1 MRSSFNEKHLTTTP
15 RKWRT
20 NKGNKM
26 ANKQS
31 EASKQGAKYLSEN
44 PTATA
49 QKIAVKV
56 GMSVSGVARSKWW
69 KERVKRAQN

>member
-1 MRSSFNEKHLTTTP
+1 
-15 RKWRT
+15 
-20 NKGNKM
+20 M

-49 QKIAVKV
+49 QEIAVKV